1 MMQNKEN
8 FLLYGEFRP
17 NLASLSLTINMPM
30 KIDSIRCKLSS
41 AGTVMFYMDEFLPAS
56 NEQEKAQQNPKQD
69 EKNCAHSCL
78 VSGLPHINTD
88 VCSNLQLIRD
98 EVSFRLKATEYDDYF
113 SHVLETENVFKSYFS
128 SSGGLLLC
136 FQCNNS
142 LTSEIW

>member
-1 MMQNKEN
+1 MMQNKEK

-41 AGTVMFYMDEFLPAS
+41 AGTVMFYVDELLPAS
-56 NEQEKAQQNPKQD
+56 NKQEKAQQNPKQD

-78 VSGLPHINTD
+78 VSGLPHINTN

-98 EVSFRLKATEYDDYF
+98 EVSFRLKATEYDDCF

-128 SSGGLLLC
+128 SCGGLLLC
-136 FQCNNS
+136 FQCNNN